1 MVLLFLMVFLLQVDP
16 YIKSDEGKGKYG
28 PGPEEAWALLKKGE
42 GGTQTQEAEGAE
54 EKYW

>member
-1 MVLLFLMVFLLQVDP
+1 MVFPQVDP
-16 YIKSDEGKGKYG
+16 YIKSGEGKGKYG

-42 GGTQTQEAEGAE
+42 GETQGTEGAE